1 MCTQRSPTVYATITD
16 ADPVLVSRTADV
28 LELRAADP
36 QQRVMR
42 ETYLRD
48 IAFPAEAS
56 VLDLGCGTGA
66 ATRVLAGWPGIGVV
80 VGVDP
85 SPTFL
90 ARARGLG
97 PPGNVT
103 FVEGDC
109 RALAFGDQSF
119 DVAVYHTTSCHV
131 PAPEVSLREAVR
143 ELRPDGWLAI
153 FE

>member
-85 SPTFL
+85 HRRSW
-90 ARARGLG
+90 
-97 PPGNVT
+97 
-103 FVEGDC
+103 
-109 RALAFGDQSF
+109 
-119 DVAVYHTTSCHV
+119 
-131 PAPEVSLREAVR
+131 PAPEGLVRRET
-143 ELRPDGWLAI
+143 
-153 FE
+153 